1 MPTDRSQTTL
11 LHRSRQWL
19 SRLTGSD
26 ETPQQFLEL
35 IDNRPDNER
44 PNRMCICLSDIHL
57 TDGTVGFQ
65 NLPIKIWEDFYNT
78 IKTRCK
84 KYGIEELVFVIDG
97 DFIDM
102 IRTDKWAV
110 NGVYPWQRDNKKFP
124 DIVLSIAKDIV
135 KKHEKFFSWLK
146 ALPSKIE
153 HDCGAR
159 TTTVVLLGNHDKEL
173 FVDPVALEYFYRE
186 GLGIDPR
193 DPALLTQQYRE
204 AIGRMY
210 SGDPKMFSDPAS
222 TPYLPF
228 YYGDC
233 GFRFF
238 TTHGQWR
245 DEANSKAVRR
255 GPNRPGWKAA
265 DGWRMKVWQELRYE
279 PFFAPCFGDT
289 VAAGVLST
297 FIYKVKKQLKA
308 ADYHDPRLLRI
319 MDELDLYRPTYAA
332 LIRIIDETHDMQ
344 RKKRGADAVQIIQ
357 DTLYQ
362 CIMDWLNWDY
372 TYESSPWARQML
384 LKTARWGLE
393 ISKKIGHGIEIT
405 FLEYVM
411 KAMYRFEAWNP
422 CKKAGEKLQVMKTFP
437 AFLPKY
443 RHYKFQI
450 HGEGHTH
457 IPLQEEPQIKTS
469 AGRPCSYINFGTW
482 RNQILLRK
490 ERGYRRRGVLR
501 ALFILDIENYRKD
514 IKEAR
519 SFNYFTEDIIHWN
532 DQYDDV
538 TSTDSLAP
546 NL

>member
-1 MPTDRSQTTL
+1 MSDPSESSLYQRTIHWVSGL
-11 LHRSRQWL
+11 I
-19 SRLTGSD
+19 GSA
-26 ETPQQFLEL
+26 EPPHQLLEL
-35 IDNRPDNER
+35 IDNRPDKER
-44 PNRMCICLSDIHL
+44 PNRLCVSLSDIHL

-65 NLPIKIWEDFYNT
+65 NLSVSIWDAFYDA
-78 IKTRCK
+78 ILVRCK
-84 KYGIEELVFVIDG
+84 KYGIQELVFVIDG

-102 IRTDKWAV
+102 IRTDKWAIH
-110 NGVYPWQRDNKKFP
+110 GVYPWERDNPRFP
-124 DIVLSIAKDIV
+124 EVVQLINKAILDQ
-135 KKHEKFFSWLK
+135 HPKFFDWLK
-146 ALPSKIE
+146 SLPAKIKK
-153 HDCGAR
+153 DCGAE
-159 TTTVVLLGNHDKEL
+159 TKTVVLLGNHDKEL
-173 FVDPVALEYFYRE
+173 FVVPDALAYFYQH

-193 DPALLTQQYRE
+193 DPAVLTPKYRE

-210 SGDPKMFSDPAS
+210 GGDPKMFSDPDS
-222 TPYLPF
+222 IPYLPF

-245 DEANSKAVRR
+245 DEANSKAVASAS
-255 GPNRPGWKAA
+255 NRPGWKVA

-297 FIYKVKKQLKA
+297 FIYKVKKQLKEA
-308 ADYHDPRLLRI
+308 QYHDPRLLRI

-332 LIRIIDETHDMQ
+332 LIRILDETRDMQ
-344 RKKRGADAVQIIQ
+344 RENRGAEAVQIIE

-362 CIMDWLNWDY
+362 CIMEWLSWDY
-372 TYESSPWARQML
+372 TYESSPRTRRIL
-384 LKTARWGLE
+384 LKVARWGLGL
-393 ISKKIGHGIEIT
+393 SKKIGHGIEIT
-405 FLEYVM
+405 FLKVVM
-411 KAMYRFEAWNP
+411 KLMYRFEAWNP
-422 CKKAGEKLQVMKTFP
+422 YKKAGEKLKVMKTFP
-437 AFLPKY
+437 SFLPEY

-457 IPLQEEPQIKTS
+457 IPLQEEPDINTS
-469 AGRPCSYINFGTW
+469 DHHPCSYINFGTW

-490 ERGYRRRGVLR
+490 DDGCRRRGVLR
-501 ALFILDIENYRKD
+501 ALFILDIENKRKNIQGD
-514 IKEAR
+514 R

-532 DQYDDV
+532 DQYDDI